1 MIELSSSA
9 PLHVQAANY
18 MREKIYNH
26 EWVTDEQIP
35 TEFELAEQLGMSR
48 GTVRRAIKSLVEE
61 GLLIQVQGRGTFVT
75 QSDIVHPS
83 GTCLISFAESLRSQ
97 GIAFTT
103 EVVRE
108 EVSRANA
115 FIAGKLLVPEGSR
128 VLFLDRVRSVEGEP
142 IMYIESAINLEVLP
156 GLELVDFNSETLFAT
171 IEKRYGRRIGHSN
184 ARFAA
189 MVAGEKRGHILGV
202 ETTAPVLHIEQQIF
216 FTDNTPVEWS
226 NVWLRASRYVVS
238 TLMQR
243 V

>member
-35 TEFELAEQLGMSR
+35 TEYELAEQLGMSR
-48 GTVRRAIKSLVEE
+48 GTIRRAIKSLVEE
-61 GLLIQVQGRGTFVT
+61 GLLIQVQGKGTFVT

-97 GIAFTT
+97 GIDFTT
-103 EVVRE
+103 EVLRQ
-108 EVSRANA
+108 EVSTADEYHA
-115 FIAGKLLVPEGSR
+115 KKLLVPEGTSI
-128 VLFLDRVRSVEGEP
+128 LFLDRVRRVEGQP
-142 IMYIESAINLEVLP
+142 IMYLESTINLSVLP
-156 GLELVDFNSETLFAT
+156 GLEEIDFNENTLFAT
-171 IEKRYGRRIGHSN
+171 IEQRYGRRIGHSN
-184 ARFAA
+184 ARYAA
-189 MVAGEKRGHILGV
+189 LVAGEKRGRILEV
-202 ETTAPVLHIEQQIF
+202 STEAPVLHLEQQIF

-226 NVWLRASRYVVS
+226 NVWLRGSRYIVS
-238 TLMQR
+238 TVMQR